1 MRRRKVRNERRRMR
15 GSRRMRRRKVRNGRR
30 RMRGSRRMR
39 RRETGEEE
47 LKLGDLEGEAVEE

>member
-1 MRRRKVRNERRRMR
+1 MKRR

-47 LKLGDLEGEAVEE
+47 LKLVDLEGEAVEE